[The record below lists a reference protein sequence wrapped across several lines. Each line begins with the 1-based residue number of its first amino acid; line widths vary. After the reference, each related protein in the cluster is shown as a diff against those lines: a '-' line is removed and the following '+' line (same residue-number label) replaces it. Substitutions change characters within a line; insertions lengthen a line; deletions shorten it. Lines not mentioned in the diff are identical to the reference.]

1 MIGRVWAAYQFELG
15 KTVHQRGIYA
25 GPAAVII
32 LLAAL
37 WFAFTRG
44 DTDVDG
50 LRFIAFAT
58 PVTLNLFGLLLILA
72 FSAGLVASEVSGG
85 TLRLPLTR
93 PIRRHE
99 LLAGKIFLAMT
110 YAVLLTLL
118 VGTLSWIIA
127 IGVHGVSAVEYGGE
141 VWYTG
146 TEMFGAYCLCALL
159 GLAPL
164 FAACAYGVMWSAL
177 MPNAASAITA
187 AIVSW
192 FLIDLLKEPLGVA
205 PFVFTSYV
213 ETSWQVFID
222 RCDLMDP
229 TWTPNVYRTVA
240 ASAAACFV
248 FSGIAHFAFGRRN
261 ICK

>member
-15 KTVHQRGIYA
+15 KTAHRRGIYA
-25 GPAAVII
+25 GPLSIAV
-32 LLAAL
+32 L
-37 WFAFTRG
+37 FAGMWLQFTRG
-44 DTDVDG
+44 ETDIDG

-58 PVTLNLFGLLLILA
+58 PVTLNLFGLLLILV
-72 FSAGLVASEVSGG
+72 FSATLVASEVSAG

-110 YAVLLTLL
+110 YAMLLTAL
-118 VGTLSWIIA
+118 VGALSWSVA

-146 TEMFGAYCLCALL
+146 TEMFWTYCICAAL

-177 MPNAASAITA
+177 MPNTGSAIAA
-187 AIVSW
+187 AIMSW
-192 FLIDLLKEPLGVA
+192 FLADLIKEPLGIA
-205 PFVFTSYV
+205 PFLFMSYI
-213 ETSWQVFID
+213 ETSWQVFTD
-222 RCDLMDP
+222 RCDLIEPRWM
-229 TWTPNVYRTVA
+229 PNAYRTIA
-240 ASAAACFV
+240 ASAAAFFV
-248 FSGIAHFAFGRRN
+248 CGGIAHVAFDRRN
-261 ICK
+261 ITK

>member
-15 KTVHQRGIYA
+15 KAAHQRGIYA
-25 GPAAVII
+25 GPFALII
-32 LLAAL
+32 LLAGL
-37 WFAFTRG
+37 WLTFTRG
-44 DTDVDG
+44 ETDVDG

-72 FSAGLVASEVSGG
+72 FSAGLVASEVSAG
-85 TLRLPLTR
+85 TLKLPLTR
-93 PIRRHE
+93 PIRRYE

-110 YAVLLTLL
+110 YATMLTGL
-118 VGTLSWIIA
+118 VGAISWGVA
-127 IGVHGVSAVEYGGE
+127 VGVHGVNTVEYGGE

-146 TEMFGAYCLCALL
+146 TEMFWTYCLCAAL

-177 MPNAASAITA
+177 MPNAGSAIAA
-187 AIVSW
+187 AIMSW
-192 FLIDLLKEPLGVA
+192 FLADLLKEPLGVT

-213 ETSWQVFID
+213 ETSWQVFSD

-229 TWTPNVYRTVA
+229 RWTPDAYRSIA
-240 ASAAACFV
+240 ASATAFFV
-248 FSGIAHFAFGRRN
+248 CGGIAHIAFDRRN

>member
-15 KTVHQRGIYA
+15 KTAHQRGIYA
-25 GPAAVII
+25 GPFAAII
-32 LLAAL
+32 LFAGL
-37 WFAFTRG
+37 WFQFSRG
-44 DTDVDG
+44 QIDVDG

-72 FSAGLVASEVSGG
+72 FSSSLVASEVSAG

-93 PIRRHE
+93 PIQRHE

-118 VGTLSWIIA
+118 VGALSWGVA
-127 IGVHGVSAVEYGGE
+127 VGVHGVSAVEYGGE

-146 TEMFGAYCLCALL
+146 TEMFWTYCVCAVL

-164 FAACAYGVMWSAL
+164 FAACAFGVMWSAL
-177 MPNAASAITA
+177 MPNAGSAIAA

-192 FLIDLLKEPLGVA
+192 FLVDILKEPLGIA
-205 PFVFTSYV
+205 PFVFTSYI
-213 ETSWQVFID
+213 ETSWQMFSD

-229 TWTPNVYRTVA
+229 SWTSLAYRSVA
-240 ASAAACFV
+240 ASAAAFFV
-248 FSGIAHFAFGRRN
+248 FGGIAHFAFDRRN